1 MAYEAEAVFMTQ
13 ALSITFSAQRWGAG
27 LDVLAA
33 PEAVRG
39 AASLS
44 DRREYDRNRQSFEE
58 QRSLCR
64 RRPGHPDVL
73 YNCVQS
79 ENTDLTMSQQTPRGL
94 LSLGRWTAKHCARSS
109 AG

>member
-1 MAYEAEAVFMTQ
+1 MAYEAEAVFTTQ
-13 ALSITFSAQRWGAG
+13 ALSIPFSAQRQRARIA
-27 LDVLAA
+27 VLAA

-79 ENTDLTMSQQTPRGL
+79 ENTGLTMAQQKPSGL

-109 AG
+109 AA

>member
-1 MAYEAEAVFMTQ
+1 MTQ
-13 ALSITFSAQRWGAG
+13 ALSITFSTAIGCGARRFCRPKG
-27 LDVLAA
+27 C
-33 PEAVRG
+33 EG

-79 ENTDLTMSQQTPRGL
+79 ENTGLTMSQQKPSGL
-94 LSLGRWTAKHCARSS
+94 LSLGRWTAKA
-109 AG
+109 